1 MDFDPDDHD
10 SQPIVASK
18 PRRRLFSP
26 VGTAILVF
34 LALIGWLASG
44 ILFNTDKVEA
54 AKPIKTSSELN
65 RAFKVVVREISAQ
78 TFPNTIILQARS
90 EADKVVTVAAETGG
104 TISQLPVE
112 KGAFVQKG
120 QIICRI
126 DVGAREAN
134 LAQARAQRDARKIE
148 FTAAQKLV
156 KQGHMSKSQMAAAQA
171 GYDAAVASVKA
182 ALVELERTKIRA
194 PFDGILDRQPVKIGH
209 YMSPGQPCGMVIDK
223 DPLLI
228 VGYIAENQVNR
239 ISVGDGGTAKLSTGE
254 LAQGK
259 IRYIAESPNLTTR
272 TFRVELEVANKDLAL
287 RDGMTA
293 ELTINAGEVVASRVP
308 QSVLT
313 LANDGRLGVR
323 VVDNGRVALRPV
335 QIISDDQNGA
345 VVTGLAA
352 SEMVIVR
359 GGEYTRD
366 GREVEFEMEQTAN
379 AALPSREAQ

>member
-44 ILFNTDKVEA
+44 ILFNSDKVEA

-65 RAFKVVVREISAQ
+65 RAFRVVVREISAQ

-148 FTAAQKLV
+148 FTAAHKLV
-156 KQGHMSKSQMAAAQA
+156 
-171 GYDAAVASVKA
+171 
-182 ALVELERTKIRA
+182 
-194 PFDGILDRQPVKIGH
+194 
-209 YMSPGQPCGMVIDK
+209 
-223 DPLLI
+223 
-228 VGYIAENQVNR
+228 
-239 ISVGDGGTAKLSTGE
+239 
-254 LAQGK
+254 
-259 IRYIAESPNLTTR
+259 
-272 TFRVELEVANKDLAL
+272 
-287 RDGMTA
+287 
-293 ELTINAGEVVASRVP
+293 
-308 QSVLT
+308 
-313 LANDGRLGVR
+313 
-323 VVDNGRVALRPV
+323 
-335 QIISDDQNGA
+335 
-345 VVTGLAA
+345 
-352 SEMVIVR
+352 
-359 GGEYTRD
+359 
-366 GREVEFEMEQTAN
+366 
-379 AALPSREAQ
+379 

>member
-44 ILFNTDKVEA
+44 ILFNSDKVEA

-65 RAFKVVVREISAQ
+65 RAFRVVVREISAQ

-156 KQGHMSKSQMAAAQA
+156 KQGHMSKSQMARRKP
-171 GYDAAVASVKA
+171 DMMLPLPPSKP
-182 ALVELERTKIRA
+182 LWWSLSA
-194 PFDGILDRQPVKIGH
+194 PKFAPRL
-209 YMSPGQPCGMVIDK
+209 
-223 DPLLI
+223 
-228 VGYIAENQVNR
+228 
-239 ISVGDGGTAKLSTGE
+239 TAF
-254 LAQGK
+254 
-259 IRYIAESPNLTTR
+259 LT
-272 TFRVELEVANKDLAL
+272 
-287 RDGMTA
+287 
-293 ELTINAGEVVASRVP
+293 ASR
-308 QSVLT
+308 
-313 LANDGRLGVR
+313 
-323 VVDNGRVALRPV
+323 
-335 QIISDDQNGA
+335 
-345 VVTGLAA
+345 
-352 SEMVIVR
+352 
-359 GGEYTRD
+359 
-366 GREVEFEMEQTAN
+366 
-379 AALPSREAQ
+379 